1 MPPCAPSCFLWSIL
15 RRTKRLLERQFE
27 VREDL
32 EDLLQ
37 NKPAWREATM
47 QKIDAIEKTIKVH
60 SLKAEELQNCLDN
73 GCDDCFPENG
83 VPYEWPIKA
92 KTQEITPK
100 THNTTKLSR
109 NRGQLSAT
117 TTTKNECRVRLTT
130 GPLSILIISPVK
142 IFNNS
147 HNIYVRKWKYTI
159 LSYTCS
165 M

>member
-15 RRTKRLLERQFE
+15 RRTKRLLERHFE

-32 EDLLQ
+32 EDLLL
-37 NKPAWREATM
+37 NEPAWREATM
-47 QKIDAIEKTIKVH
+47 QKIDAIEKTIQVH
-60 SLKAEELQNCLDN
+60 SLKAQELQNCLDN

-83 VPYEWPIKA
+83 TPTKKS

-117 TTTKNECRVRLTT
+117 TRPRTNAEYVSRQ
-130 GPLSILIISPVK
+130 GPLSILIISTVK
-142 IFNNS
+142 IFNYS
-147 HNIYVRKWKYTI
+147 HNI
-159 LSYTCS
+159 
-165 M
+165 